1 MNASPALRA
10 NRPPSP
16 RDTTYSS
23 RSSNRNSALDA
34 VLYGANVLTSYLLM
48 LAVMSFNGGVLLTVV
63 FAMAAGRFLLARPH
77 GTSGAPS
84 AGGPAATLPR
94 SLASER
100 EPLLANTADACCA
113 PSVPAA
119 LL

>member
-1 MNASPALRA
+1 M
-10 NRPPSP
+10 
-16 RDTTYSS
+16 
-23 RSSNRNSALDA
+23 
-34 VLYGANVLTSYLLM
+34 LYGANVLISYLLM

-63 FAMAAGRFLLARPH
+63 LAMAAGRFLLARPR
-77 GTSGAPS
+77 GTSGAP
-84 AGGPAATLPR
+84 AAGPASLPR
-94 SLASER
+94 TLASER